1 MKLEVQLDS
10 ACAEPQLIIR
20 ARELTDELQALIQR
34 ITQSQPQTVAGF
46 RDGAV
51 TLLEQQEILRF
62 YAQEKKVF
70 AATAHG
76 EYAVRQRLY
85 ELEQRLDDHRFAR
98 ISNSE
103 IVNLKQVRRFEL
115 ALTGTICVRLSD
127 GSVTYVSRRYVA
139 KIRQILGV

>member
-1 MKLEVQLDS
+1 MKLEIQLDS
-10 ACAEPQLIIR
+10 ACTEPQLIIR
-20 ARELTDELQALIQR
+20 ASELTDELQSLIQR
-34 ITQSQPQTVAGF
+34 ITESQPQTIAGF
-46 RDGAV
+46 QGGAV
-51 TLLEQQEILRF
+51 TLLEQSEILRF
-62 YAQEKKVF
+62 YAQEKRVF

-85 ELEQRLDDHRFAR
+85 ELEQRLDKNRFAR

-115 ALTGTICVRLSD
+115 SLAGTICVRLSD

-139 KIRQILGV
+139 KIKQILGV